1 MKKIVVDKIEEFV
14 IRVMKNEKEANPQEV
29 AILPEMLKILKE
41 ETTGKSDGQ

>member
-14 IRVMKNEKEANPQEV
+14 IRVMKNEKEAHPQEV

>member
-1 MKKIVVDKIEEFV
+1 MKGIVIEQIEEFV
-14 IRVMKNEKEANPQEV
+14 IRVMKNEKGAHPQEV